1 MKRLNLCKSIR
12 AALTMSAAA
21 TSLLVQNTALA
32 QVDDE
37 DIAEQ
42 GMVVVTGSRIRRV
55 DIEAPQPVTVI
66 TRTDIEAT
74 GEISIAEV
82 LRGSSMN
89 QIGSFKERS
98 GSSAQSQSVVNLRGI
113 GPGKTLVLLDG
124 RRMAGSPTLGQGSTQ
139 NLNIIPIEAVE
150 RIEVLR
156 DGASAIYGSDAV
168 GGVVNIILRDDFDG
182 IQIRARGSRPSQ
194 AGGDE
199 VAYSVL
205 GGIGSGKG
213 HILFSMEHTE
223 KTIVFDRDREFTNE
237 GLSSFGFPGSFV
249 VSDPGGF
256 GFLGTFADT
265 RCPTELGTNAEF
277 PNSRID
283 AQEFVFPF
291 GTFVQSRCR
300 FNYAATSATEASI
313 KRDSLFI
320 NANYHVNEDIDFFA
334 RGTYSKNI
342 SFGVYAPA
350 PIIGGVQ
357 FAPTMSAAN
366 PNNPTAPGAVA
377 FNPAHLPAIPCAFQT
392 DGTTP
397 CNDYSQFDANGDRI
411 ADAIGPFDLT
421 IFYRNIP
428 GGLRTSNVTDN
439 FYDYLMGFTG
449 QSDWF
454 GGSEWTVGLQ
464 YSKQTSDDTS
474 DGQLFRDSLQNA
486 IDDGSFDI
494 FGVNGPTSADAAQ
507 SFTHNAFT
515 NSEHRFVGFDASL
528 SWDLFQTRNG
538 PVPMVVGAEYQD
550 TKYVEDWDAQTNA
563 GRAFGGVGQQEDV
576 AAAHAVKSLFVETEI
591 PILDKLSINLA
602 ARYDGYND
610 FGTTVNPKVSIGWR
624 PNDSLLIRSSWG
636 QGFRAPTFRQ
646 LYDPELFVVRRVQDS
661 TLCFNAGDTDANG
674 IADIDED
681 IDKWPGSHPCGR
693 MTIGGIFGG
702 NPELQPELSENLN
715 VGIVWSP
722 SDSFTMS
729 FDYYRIELE
738 DEPLGV
744 GLQFVFNRELRENMG
759 GTQGIDLGA
768 LVVERAPDGSVV
780 SAKALNFNA
789 GKTRTAGFDLMIDY
803 KFSLGAVGDFRTKLQ
818 GSKMHYNDID
828 AEDGLG
834 LVPRQQ
840 VFLPPWRATIS
851 LDWSLGDFSGVLV
864 GNGLAA
870 APLFFSQDPFE
881 VRIGSMVTWD
891 LQFGWHTPG
900 DGRLVIG
907 ARNIFDRDPPIEP
920 VFNFYSNQL
929 HDIYGR
935 VPYIRYEKN
944 L

>member
-1 MKRLNLCKSIR
+1 MKLLNLSKSIR
-12 AALTMSAAA
+12 AALAMSAAA
-21 TSLLVQNTALA
+21 TSLLAQNTALA
-32 QVDDE
+32 QDDDE

-66 TRTDIEAT
+66 TRADIEAT
-74 GEISIAEV
+74 GDISISEV
-82 LRGSSMN
+82 LRGSSIN

-98 GSSAQSQSVVNLRGI
+98 GNSAQSQSTVNLRGL

-124 RRMAGSPTLGQGSTQ
+124 RRMAGSPTFGQGSVQ
-139 NLNIIPIEAVE
+139 NLNIIPMEAVE

-156 DGASAIYGSDAV
+156 DGASAVYGSDAV

-182 IQIRARGSRPSQ
+182 VQIRARGSRPSQ

-199 VAYSVL
+199 VAYSVT
-205 GGIGSGKG
+205 GGVGSGKG

-223 KTIVFDRDREFTNE
+223 KTIVFDRDREFTNL
-237 GLSSFGFPGSFV
+237 GLSSFGFPGSFL

-256 GFLGTFADT
+256 GFLGTFADA
-265 RCPTELGTNAEF
+265 RCPSALDTNAEF

-334 RGTYSKNI
+334 RGTYSKNN

-350 PIIGGVQ
+350 PIVGGSP

-377 FNPAHLPAIPCAFQT
+377 FNPAHLPAIPCEFQT
-392 DGTTP
+392 DGITP

-411 ADAIGPFDLT
+411 ADAVGPFDLT

-439 FYDYLMGFTG
+439 FYDYLVGFTG
-449 QSDWF
+449 ASDWF

-474 DGQLFRDSLQNA
+474 DGQLFQDSLQSA

-494 FGVNGPTSADAAQ
+494 FGVNGPTSADAAA

-515 NSEHRFVGFDASL
+515 NSEHRYVGFDASL

-538 PVPMVVGAEYQD
+538 PAPIVVGAEYQD
-550 TKYVEDWDAQTNA
+550 TKYIEDWDAQTNA
-563 GRAFGGVGQQEDV
+563 GRAFGGVGQVLDL
-576 AAAHAVKSLFVETEI
+576 AAARTVKSVFVETEI
-591 PILDKLSINLA
+591 PILDNLSINLA
-602 ARYDGYND
+602 VRYDGYND

-624 PNDSLLIRSSWG
+624 PTDSLLIRSSWG

-646 LYDPELFVVRRVQDS
+646 LYDPELLGVSRAQDS

-674 IADIDED
+674 IQDIDED
-681 IDKWPGSHPCGR
+681 IDKWPGGHPCSR
-693 MTIGGIFGG
+693 MVFAGISGG
-702 NPELQPELSENLN
+702 NPDLKPELSENLN
-715 VGIVWSP
+715 AGIVWSP
-722 SDSFTMS
+722 SDSLTMS
-729 FDYYRIELE
+729 FDYYRIE
-738 DEPLGV
+738 
-744 GLQFVFNRELRENMG
+744 
-759 GTQGIDLGA
+759 
-768 LVVERAPDGSVV
+768 
-780 SAKALNFNA
+780 
-789 GKTRTAGFDLMIDY
+789 
-803 KFSLGAVGDFRTKLQ
+803 SLGTNPWALACSSCSTVNCVTTWVACKASISAPSPSSARRMVRYYRRRLSISMPAKP
-818 GSKMHYNDID
+818 
-828 AEDGLG
+828 GL
-834 LVPRQQ
+834 P
-840 VFLPPWRATIS
+840 AST
-851 LDWSLGDFSGVLV
+851 
-864 GNGLAA
+864 
-870 APLFFSQDPFE
+870 
-881 VRIGSMVTWD
+881 
-891 LQFGWHTPG
+891 
-900 DGRLVIG
+900 
-907 ARNIFDRDPPIEP
+907 
-920 VFNFYSNQL
+920 
-929 HDIYGR
+929 
-935 VPYIRYEKN
+935 
-944 L
+944 